1 MVFKGI
7 DVSKHNGTIDWSKVS
22 KEVDFAILRAGYG
35 RVASQKDVKFEYNYE
50 QAKKYGVPIGAYHY
64 SYATS
69 VAEVQLEADVLL
81 QWLKGKKFEFPIY
94 FDIEEKRQAALPKAT
109 CTAMVNAFCKKL
121 EAAGYWV
128 GVYSY
133 DSFFTSNLDT
143 SIQTAYACWVA
154 RVENVKPTYCKKYGI
169 WQYSWKGSVNG
180 IAGDVDMNYCYID
193 YPTAVKRAG
202 LNGYSKQTVQ
212 QTVQK
217 YSVTATKSGMTKDKA
232 EELAEKLKDFGM
244 TVVAKEE

>member
-1 MVFKGI
+1 MSVKLKGI

-35 RVASQKDVKFEYNYE
+35 KVTGQKDIKFEYNYE

-69 VAEVQLEADVLL
+69 VAEAQQEADVLL
-81 QWLKGKKFEFPIY
+81 QWLEGKKFEFPIY
-94 FDIEEKRQAALPKAT
+94 FDIEEKKQAALPKAT

-133 DSFFTSNLDT
+133 DSFFTSNLDS

-154 RVENVKPTYCKKYGI
+154 RVENVQPTYCKKYGI
-169 WQYSWKGSVNG
+169 WQYSWKGSVSG
-180 IAGDVDMNYCYID
+180 IVGDVDMNYCYID
-193 YPTAVKRAG
+193 YPTAIKKAK
-202 LNGYSKQTVQ
+202 LNGYKDKLYTV
-212 QTVQK
+212 TGVQEHVNEAK
-217 YSVTATKSGMTKDKA
+217 AEALCSQLKNIGMTA
-232 EELAEKLKDFGM
+232 LM
-244 TVVAKEE
+244 KEDE